1 MLLDFPF
8 FLSSAIKPAPVLN
21 CLLCPPSLCS
31 CPPKSLYMSFSLYY
45 PWSGHYEYE
54 ERCTWHFSGYFI
66 ERPKVDFTL
75 VRLPSGQNR
84 FERAFQFT
92 NDSKMPVA
100 NSLLPATGCV
110 CGARRQAQRAT
121 KLIAMAT
128 ILIQFHYESQRC
140 FSHSCAKSVAQP
152 HPRPISL
159 SLTLSLFVALT
170 IELMFLVASEKL
182 MKRTVATRGLIA
194 PQRRCRAATWRRKTN
209 MRITLDKPK
218 MWCPFKLYNFANL

>member
-1 MLLDFPF
+1 
-8 FLSSAIKPAPVLN
+8 
-21 CLLCPPSLCS
+21 
-31 CPPKSLYMSFSLYY
+31 MSFSLYY

-66 ERPKVDFTL
+66 ERPKVGFTL

-100 NSLLPATGCV
+100 NSLLPATRCV

-152 HPRPISL
+152 QRRPVSLTPCVSL
-159 SLTLSLFVALT
+159 SLCLSVSLT

-182 MKRTVATRGLIA
+182 MKRAVATRGLIA

-209 MRITLDKPK
+209 MWITPDKPK
-218 MWCPFKLYNFANL
+218 RWCPFKLYNSSNL